1 MDDKAYHKER
11 EILIDAER
19 EAARSYDKTLITLS
33 AGALVL
39 SFTFIREMKTPPI
52 AAWQIYCAWAAFVV
66 SLFLVL
72 ASFLLSQSAMRRQRD
87 IIDDQYTQHPSLA
100 TPKSNPYVRWIV
112 SMNWASLVLL
122 ALGVIL
128 FAAFATSNLCRSE
141 PPCKATETQSV
152 PRTR

>member
-72 ASFLLSQSAMRRQRD
+72 ASFLLSQSAMRKQRD
-87 IIDDQYTQHPSLA
+87 IIDDQYTQHPSF
-100 TPKSNPYVRWIV
+100 PKSNPYVRWIV

-152 PRTR
+152 PRAR